1 MGRVY
6 QAVRGVVQGSLHR
19 SKPDTMASARASGN
33 DTSLNDAMEFEKI
46 FVDGIGRFK
55 AAVSDEQAVIAN
67 GVQAAE
73 QVIEGVKATITG
85 LEAKLRETEE
95 ALRRKDV
102 ANQKM
107 EETLNA
113 EIRDLQSALKKKHEA
128 LESRDSE
135 INDLKSNRVILAEQ
149 VTRLALAIQQVK
161 AEAASEAQHAEQVI
175 AGFKSKIATMEVQ
188 LTQPGQPVGRT
199 DRTKGLDQDRD
210 GQVINLNAELKPQTN
225 GTKKMSAEALADI
238 QAQDIGT
245 RIAPEQ
251 LKTAEGKLATS
262 CIVIQEGLKTVS
274 QDTFDRMIAAFS
286 ELANVMGSIATLI
299 IRDHVRVLGESME
312 EFPQRRFTE
321 LLDSLGGQITDDKL
335 KADFRER
342 FNKA

>member
-19 SKPDTMASARASGN
+19 SEPDTMASARASGN
-33 DTSLNDAMEFEKI
+33 DSNLNDAMEFEKI

-55 AAVSDEQAVIAN
+55 AVVSAEQAVIAN
-67 GVQAAE
+67 GVQGAE

-113 EIRDLQSALKKKHEA
+113 EIRDLQSALKKKDEA

-149 VTRLALAIQQVK
+149 VTRLALAIHQVK

-188 LTQPGQPVGRT
+188 LTQPGQPVGGT

-210 GQVINLNAELKPQTN
+210 GQVIDLNAELKPQT
-225 GTKKMSAEALADI
+225 KEMSAEALADI

-245 RIAPEQ
+245 RIGP
-251 LKTAEGKLATS
+251 S
-262 CIVIQEGLKTVS
+262 
-274 QDTFDRMIAAFS
+274 FS
-286 ELANVMGSIATLI
+286 LRKS
-299 IRDHVRVLGESME
+299 
-312 EFPQRRFTE
+312 P
-321 LLDSLGGQITDDKL
+321 
-335 KADFRER
+335 
-342 FNKA
+342 FNNN

>member
-1 MGRVY
+1 
-6 QAVRGVVQGSLHR
+6 
-19 SKPDTMASARASGN
+19 
-33 DTSLNDAMEFEKI
+33 
-46 FVDGIGRFK
+46 
-55 AAVSDEQAVIAN
+55 
-67 GVQAAE
+67 
-73 QVIEGVKATITG
+73 
-85 LEAKLRETEE
+85 
-95 ALRRKDV
+95 
-102 ANQKM
+102 M

-299 IRDHVRVLGESME
+299 VRDHVRVLGESME

>member
-19 SKPDTMASARASGN
+19 SEPDTMASARASGN

-113 EIRDLQSALKKKHEA
+113 EIRDLQSALKKKDEA

-135 INDLKSNRVILAEQ
+135 INDLKSNRDILAEQ
-149 VTRLALAIQQVK
+149 VTRLELAIQQVK
-161 AEAASEAQHAEQVI
+161 VEAASEAQHAEQVI
-175 AGFKSKIATMEVQ
+175 AGFKAKIATMEAQ
-188 LTQPGQPVGRT
+188 LTQPGEPVGGT
-199 DRTKGLDQDRD
+199 DRTKGFDQDRD
-210 GQVINLNAELKPQTN
+210 GQVIDLNAELKPQT
-225 GTKKMSAEALADI
+225 KEMSAEALADI

-245 RIAPEQ
+245 RIGPEQ

-262 CIVIQEGLKTVS
+262 CIVIQAGLKTVS

-299 IRDHVRVLGESME
+299 VRDHVRVLGESME
-312 EFPQRRFTE
+312 EFPERRFTE
-321 LLDSLGGQITDDKL
+321 LLDSLGGDIADDKL